1 MNLAADVVGE
11 GEHQGE
17 QKAIATNRKVG
28 EHVRATIKNSG
39 GTLPEILKLE
49 EPIKNVKKRL
59 RATKPL
65 PKSNN
70 SST

>member
-1 MNLAADVVGE
+1 MNLAADVLGKE
-11 GEHQGE
+11 NIKGE

-59 RATKPL
+59 RATKAL
-65 PKSNN
+65 PKSND